1 MNTTSKK
8 FSLLQM
14 FRIKSFQARKT
25 ISLKS
30 LWYERKNILYFRN
43 RIQIIC
49 SEPTEQGGK
58 KKKRGKAQ
66 IVASG
71 RSHQGR

>member
-1 MNTTSKK
+1 
-8 FSLLQM
+8 M

-30 LWYERKNILYFRN
+30 LWCERKDVLYFRN

-49 SEPTEQGGK
+49 SEHTEQGGK
-58 KKKRGKAQ
+58 KKKRKGPD
-66 IVASG
+66 
-71 RSHQGR
+71 RSFW